1 MALKIQ
7 DTMPIPAIKR
17 GNISFYD
24 QTTHE
29 QINVNLSM
37 NFTGNETSNQSTDMI
52 KARAKQLLQDA
63 IALLWV

>member
-7 DTMPIPAIKR
+7 DIMPIPTVKR

-24 QTTHE
+24 KTTHD
-29 QINVNLSM
+29 QINLNIEM
-37 NFTGNETSNQSTDMI
+37 NFTGNETPNQSADMI

-63 IALLWV
+63 IALLQL